1 MEEKGQE
8 QGNNRGTEIVESLLQ
23 YLKLD
28 VVHRWGG
35 DHTVEGGEAM
45 LIANLLAV
53 QLKLRLTHLPVHIQ
67 SHHSLRRETEAERGW
82 IILLCVSD
90 ERENNSAS
98 VLISYLVHASTHVLV
113 CLTHGNL
120 LAERAN
126 CSGNPNII

>member
-1 MEEKGQE
+1 MEGQSQREQRKWSANETKRAKKKEKKE
-8 QGNNRGTEIVESLLQ
+8 TRRKDKNKGTEIVESLLQ

-82 IILLCVSD
+82 IILPCV
-90 ERENNSAS
+90 R
-98 VLISYLVHASTHVLV
+98 
-113 CLTHGNL
+113 
-120 LAERAN
+120 
-126 CSGNPNII
+126 